1 MNHIKKWLF
10 LAAFIFVA
18 QGCQKDDICPE
29 GTETTPLLVIEFYD
43 AEDPSQLK
51 AVQNL
56 LVQADGEEVFLGPET
71 VNKITIPL
79 KTNEGVTEYRFI
91 RNSGRSTENED
102 RISFSYDPAPEYL
115 NRACG
120 FKVNFENIDANTLPD
135 EDNWIVSEV
144 ILQEN
149 VENETEA
156 HISITH

>member
-1 MNHIKKWLF
+1 MNRIQKWLF
-10 LAAFIFVA
+10 LAVFIVAA

-29 GTETTPLLVIEFYD
+29 GSETTPLLVIEFYD
-43 AEDPSQLK
+43 VADPSQLK
-51 AVQNL
+51 AVPNL
-56 LVQADGEEVFLGPET
+56 VVQADGEEIFSGPET
-71 VNKITIPL
+71 VNTISIPL
-79 KTNEGVTEYRFI
+79 RTNENVTEYRFI
-91 RNSGRSTENED
+91 RNSGRDTENED

-120 FKVNFENIDANTLPD
+120 YKVNFENIDANTLPD
-135 EDNWIVSEV
+135 DDNWIVSEV